1 MRNELEFPIIDESKI
16 EYVGTLIDIIAE
28 GNIKDCSNELEELN
42 HITSKE
48 YDGSEFIEYWGW
60 TSLDII
66 SRKAL
71 TPNPPYI
78 KDLSQSDIIEIV
90 SIIKKYLCEVDDV
103 KADYY
108 IELLH
113 KNLPICDVL
122 DYVLREDTPEK
133 IANELLMNS
142 KNNII
147 FL

>member
-1 MRNELEFPIIDESKI
+1 MRKELEFPIIDESKI
-16 EYVGTLIDIIAE
+16 EYVGRLI
-28 GNIKDCSNELEELN
+28 
-42 HITSKE
+42 
-48 YDGSEFIEYWGW
+48 
-60 TSLDII
+60 
-66 SRKAL
+66 
-71 TPNPPYI
+71 
-78 KDLSQSDIIEIV
+78 DIIEIV

>member
-1 MRNELEFPIIDESKI
+1 MRKELEFPIIDESKI
-16 EYVGTLIDIIAE
+16 EYVGRLIDIIAE

-48 YDGSEFIEYWGW
+48 WGW